1 MPIPSDTSI
10 LRRKRVG
17 GLDDSETPEERRAG
31 QVAIPDDIKSRLNEL
46 QHQTLARLEGFG
58 WSVAFVRRPLFQD
71 QVVVLFDPS
80 GRQHAILDEDGS
92 IDKTTDLP
100 IR

>member
-1 MPIPSDTSI
+1 
-10 LRRKRVG
+10 VG
-17 GLDDSETPEERRAG
+17 GLDDSEASKERREG

-71 QVVVLFDPS
+71 QVVVLFDPA
-80 GRQHAILDEDGS
+80 GRQHAILNDDGS
-92 IDKTTDLP
+92 IDKTMDLQ